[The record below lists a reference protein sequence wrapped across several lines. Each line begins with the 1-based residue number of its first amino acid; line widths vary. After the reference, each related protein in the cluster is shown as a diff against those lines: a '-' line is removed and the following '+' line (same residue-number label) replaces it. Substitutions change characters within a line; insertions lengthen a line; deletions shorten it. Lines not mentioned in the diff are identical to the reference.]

1 MRKLNK
7 AALTLLA
14 VGASLLPVAVQ
25 ANAIEDFYR
34 GKSMNL
40 LIGYAPGGGYD
51 SYARTL
57 ARHMPKHMPGNPSMV
72 TRNMPGAGSLI
83 VTNFLYSSAPRDGT
97 HMAAVGREMPT
108 AALFGQENV
117 RFKTEEFA
125 WIGNMESA
133 ETFCGAWHTTGLT
146 TADQLFD
153 KPLIV
158 GGTNGES
165 ITVTVPMALNNLL
178 GTKFKLITGYPGGAA
193 MHLALERGEIE
204 GRCAWT
210 WSSLQ
215 TSGQDWIGEG
225 KVKVL
230 LMLGLERSKRFPDV
244 PTATEIAKTPQ
255 ARQALEIILS
265 QDILARPYL
274 APPGVPA
281 DRVAALRRAFDATV
295 ADPAFVTDID
305 KQRLDLSP
313 MSGEQMEKIIRS
325 LYTTP
330 PDVVQMATMATRRTD
345 GIDMKKIEPAAET
358 LKGLIGQVNDGG
370 RSLSY
375 AAGEKRGTLNVTS
388 SGTAVTISGKS
399 ATRGELKAGM
409 ACEFVFKGDAAEKIT
424 CQ

>member
-1 MRKLNK
+1 MRKVNN
-7 AALTLLA
+7 AALIALTMG
-14 VGASLLPVAVQ
+14 VSLLPMATRADSV
-25 ANAIEDFYR
+25 EDFYH
-34 GKSMNL
+34 GKAMNL

-57 ARHMPKHMPGNPSMV
+57 ARHMPKHLPGNPTMV

-83 VTNFLYSSAPRDGT
+83 VTNFLYNSAPRDGT

-146 TADQLFD
+146 SAQQLLE

-230 LMLGLERSKRFPDV
+230 MMLGLERSTRFPDV
-244 PTATEIAKTPQ
+244 PTAPEMAKTPQ

-274 APPGVPA
+274 APPGVPTE
-281 DRVAALRRAFDATV
+281 RITALRKAFDTAV
-295 ADPAFVTDID
+295 ADPAFVSDIE

-313 MSGEQMEKIIRS
+313 MGGVQMEKIIRS
-325 LYTTP
+325 LYQTA
-330 PDVVQMATMATRRTD
+330 PDVVQMAIAATRRID
-345 GIDMKKIEPAAET
+345 GIDMKKIEPVAET
-358 LKGLIGQVNDGG
+358 LKGQIGQVNDEG

-375 AAGEKRGTLNVTS
+375 AAGEKNGTLNLTS
-388 SGTAVTISGKS
+388 SGTAVTISGKT